1 MGFGSAVATAFKK
14 YATFS
19 GRASRSEYWWFFL
32 FYILAFMAASFI
44 DVAMGNVESGIMGW
58 IVLLI
63 LFLPTI
69 AISVRRLHDINM
81 SGWWY
86 LVFLVP
92 IVGIFFMVFWF
103 TKKGDE
109 GDNRFGSDPLGTD
122 VGEVF
127 S

>member
-1 MGFGSAVATAFKK
+1 MGFGKAVVTAFKK
-14 YATFS
+14 YVAFS
-19 GRASRSEYWWFFL
+19 GRASRSEYWWFVL
-32 FYILAFMAASFI
+32 FYTLVLGLAFYI
-44 DVAMGNVESGIMGW
+44 DMSSGDGFSGLW
-58 IVLLI
+58 VNIVTYGLL
-63 LFLPTI
+63 LPSIT
-69 AISVRRLHDINM
+69 ISVRRLHDINM

-92 IVGIFFMVFWF
+92 IVGLFFMVFWF

-127 S
+127 A

>member
-1 MGFGSAVATAFKK
+1 MGFGKAVATAFKK
-14 YATFS
+14 YVTFS

-32 FYILAFMAASFI
+32 FYVLVLVAAGMLDAAVGNLEQGYIGYAVILVMFVPNIS
-44 DVAMGNVESGIMGW
+44 
-58 IVLLI
+58 
-63 LFLPTI
+63 
-69 AISVRRLHDINM
+69 ISVRRLHDINM

-109 GDNRFGSDPLGTD
+109 GDNRFGSDPLGAD

-127 S
+127 A